1 MEALLHTYY
10 KAKSATDN
18 CELIFVPAQ
27 GKQSKLWWRWS
38 CVRLQQTLFPNLLD
52 LYTCDITKLPTKGS
66 VALSV
71 AATLTATPTEGST
84 FEFERHGPDTKL
96 EIGKPAP
103 DTLLFC
109 TKEQY
114 LELLQ
119 KLGPGKWRKCQSW
132 VVPPQLPKLIQL
144 RVKEE
149 PGQKVA
155 DAVRLVTGTKLLGV
169 FRTGTIRAVLRNEKL
184 GAIMLI
190 LESPTPRVVETE
202 VFDGAGGQIRLS
214 SRWYRNA
221 NQAAWAAANIL
232 VDRTDGTGWE
242 PVKFKLEAHTKLR
255 QDVKCSDFRQCVD
268 KLRESMTYR
277 AHAFLKA
284 VPQQFQSGAQRLIKA
299 IIVEDFKRPEPVDG
313 YNEMLV
319 RRQTVDFLSLL

>member
-10 KAKSATDN
+10 ETESATDN
-18 CELIFVPAQ
+18 RELIFVPAA

-52 LYTCDITKLPTKGS
+52 LYTCTIAEPLKKGS

-71 AATLTATPTEGST
+71 AATLTATHTGGST
-84 FEFERHGPDTKL
+84 FEFKRQTRDTKL
-96 EIGKPAP
+96 VIGKLAP

-132 VVPPQLPKLIQL
+132 VVPPQLPKLI
-144 RVKEE
+144 VKEE
-149 PGQKVA
+149 PGQDVA
-155 DAVRLVTGTKLLGV
+155 DAVRLVTGTKLVGF
-169 FRTGTIRAVLRNEKL
+169 FRTGTIRAVLRNKTR

-202 VFDGAGGQIRLS
+202 VSDGAGGQIWLS

-242 PVKFKLEAHTKLR
+242 PVKFKLEAHTMLR

>member
-10 KAKSATDN
+10 EAKSATDN
-18 CELIFVPAQ
+18 HELIFVPAP

-38 CVRLQQTLFPNLLD
+38 CVRLQQTLFPNLLH
-52 LYTCDITKLPTKGS
+52 LYTCAIAEPLRKGS

-71 AATLTATPTEGST
+71 AATLTASLSDEST
-84 FEFERHGPDTKL
+84 FEFERFTPDTKL
-96 EIGKPAP
+96 EIGKLAP

-114 LELLQ
+114 LKLLQ
-119 KLGPGKWRKCQSW
+119 ELGPGKWRKCQSW

-149 PGQKVA
+149 PGQEVA
-155 DAVRLVTGTKLLGV
+155 DAVRLLTGTKPVGV
-169 FRTGTIRAVLRNEKL
+169 FRTGTIRAVLRNKKR

-202 VFDGAGGQIRLS
+202 VPKGDGRQIRLS

-221 NQAAWAAANIL
+221 NQAAWAAADL
-232 VDRTDGTGWE
+232 LLDRTDGTVWE
-242 PVKFKLEAHTKLR
+242 PVKFNLEAHTKLR
-255 QDVKCSDFRQCVD
+255 QDVRCSNFRQCVD

-277 AHAFLKA
+277 AHTFLKA

-313 YNEMLV
+313 YNAMLV
-319 RRQTVDFLSLL
+319 RHQTVDFLGLL